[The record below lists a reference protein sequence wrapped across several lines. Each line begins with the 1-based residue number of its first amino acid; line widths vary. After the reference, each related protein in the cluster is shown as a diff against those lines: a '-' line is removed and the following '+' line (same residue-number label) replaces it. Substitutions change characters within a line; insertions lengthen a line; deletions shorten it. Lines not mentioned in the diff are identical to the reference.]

1 MAVFM
6 SVNPINAL
14 EIKLEAQINEY
25 LAAICTD
32 SILQHD
38 EKKVNQAIALRKCI
52 GKITSE

>member
-38 EKKVNQAIALRKCI
+38 EKKVNQAIALRRCI